1 MADLAELHVRGP
13 SLAFVTAPAQDASER
28 RGIHVAA
35 AVGIV
40 ASLIA
45 LVAILGTDAGAP
57 WSAENMAMIL
67 VPPLALGALLLV
79 AMRTSIAAGRAWSIV
94 SRALLGTTWVLFAV
108 SLILVPVGLFG
119 AWMDSGIG

>member
-1 MADLAELHVRGP
+1 M
-13 SLAFVTAPAQDASER
+13 TAPAQDGFEH

-35 AVGIV
+35 AAGIV
-40 ASLIA
+40 ASSVA

-57 WSAENMAMIL
+57 WSTENMAMII

-79 AMRTSIAAGRAWSIV
+79 AMRTSIAAGRAWSIA
-94 SRALLGTTWVLFAV
+94 SRALLGTTWLLFAA